1 MSELEQTKERLD
13 EILGRIP
20 ASGSFEAARLSKEAL
35 ELGDKMVRLCSPP
48 EAGKERETVLQP
60 HLEKSGAV

>member
-20 ASGSFEAARLSKEAL
+20 ASGSFEAATLSKEAL
-35 ELGDKMVRLCSPP
+35 ELGDKLLRLCAPA
-48 EAGKERETVLQP
+48 EAGNKVSVGLKQK
-60 HLEKSGAV
+60 LEEASAA